1 MFRHDPTPQLAG
13 EIVMGDVLP
22 NPWDAGVKVIG
33 PATRQASGIYGHSI
47 NCLNLK
53 RIFPY

>member
-33 PATRQASGIYGHSI
+33 PATRQASSIYGHSI